1 MAQRDEFVTEM
12 IVIVVM
18 LTRLDKNINKIS
30 FSDVNVIN
38 FLLDENV
45 NIFYWRKVLVI
56 FLDLNVN
63 IGTYLLYDIFL
74 TFRLL
79 TLWE

>member
-56 FLDLNVN
+56 FLDLNVS
-63 IGTYLLYDIFL
+63 
-74 TFRLL
+74 TFHW
-79 TLWE
+79 TKM

>member
-56 FLDLNVN
+56 FLDLNVS
-63 IGTYLLYDIFL
+63 
-74 TFRLL
+74 
-79 TLWE
+79 TLHWTKM